1 MLCSDN
7 PRKCCKYA
15 RKRKDESYLLRCKVI
30 MGDIKVS
37 QDLTVILLIS
47 CMVFIHVILPLQ
59 FLFCKNSFIYWS
71 EVAAFLFCR
80 FASPWIFRFLFV

>member
-15 RKRKDESYLLRCKVI
+15 RKRNDESYLLRCKVI

-37 QDLTVILLIS
+37 QDLVVILLIS
-47 CMVFIHVILPLQ
+47 FMVFIAIVVFFCKTSLFTGWKLQ
-59 FLFCKNSFIYWS
+59 FLY
-71 EVAAFLFCR
+71 
-80 FASPWIFRFLFV
+80 FADLQVIGL